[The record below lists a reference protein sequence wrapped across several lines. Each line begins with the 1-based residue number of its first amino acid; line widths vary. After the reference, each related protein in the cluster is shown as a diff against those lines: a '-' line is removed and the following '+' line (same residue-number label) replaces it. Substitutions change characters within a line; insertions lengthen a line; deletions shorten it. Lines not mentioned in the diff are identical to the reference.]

1 MTSRRPKPKLIA
13 CTLCSHLTWSGG
25 HDCEPLPLGDI
36 DLLPC
41 TTCGH
46 PAIYSHGLDRYLHLD
61 SRRDNAPCWLAN
73 VRGDIDEDIER
84 ANCLVLARPRHR
96 RLGAA

>member
-46 PAIYSHGLDRYLHLD
+46 PAIYSHGLDR
-61 SRRDNAPCWLAN
+61 
-73 VRGDIDEDIER
+73 
-84 ANCLVLARPRHR
+84 
-96 RLGAA
+96 